1 MAKKEITYTEAMNEI
16 EQILDRFRREEMTV
30 DSLTKEV
37 KRATEL
43 IALCKERL
51 HRTEEELKK
60 SPNKMKRLIRWAL
73 NHLPRTFLHRIAGIS
88 VPVLG
93 WFYIGRGVECPVCG
107 TRRRKF
113 LPYGY
118 VHSRPNAL
126 CPRCLSL
133 ERHRLLWLY
142 LQRETDLPTAYPR
155 ILHIAP
161 EVCLMRKLRKHYDGH
176 PGLYLTADLESP
188 LADMH
193 FDVQHIPL
201 EDDFTDVVICN
212 HILEHVEDD
221 RQALRELHRILKPGG
236 WGVVL
241 SPMDFRAK
249 KPSKTTRSPIR
260 LSEPAFSAS
269 TTTGASTAATTPTG
283 CAVPDSKS
291 PTSTSPPRSP
301 KPNAVCTPCPT
312 TIFTSFTKSGN
323 NRLPARFPAGTDR
336 ASSPLCDG
344 TASRTVHNC

>member
-1 MAKKEITYTEAMNEI
+1 MCI
-16 EQILDRFRREEMTV
+16 R
-30 DSLTKEV
+30 DS
-37 KRATEL
+37 
-43 IALCKERL
+43 
-51 HRTEEELKK
+51 
-60 SPNKMKRLIRWAL
+60 
-73 NHLPRTFLHRIAGIS
+73 
-88 VPVLG
+88 
-93 WFYIGRGVECPVCG
+93 
-107 TRRRKF
+107 
-113 LPYGY
+113 

-142 LQRETDLPTAYPR
+142 LQRETDLLTAYPR

-236 WGVVL
+236 WGIVL
-241 SPMDFRAK
+241 SPMDSSRKETFEDDTITDPAERTHVFGQYDHRRIYGRDYADRL
-249 KPSKTTRSPIR
+249 RSAGFEVADIDFAASLTEAERR
-260 LSEPAFSAS
+260 LYAL
-269 TTTGASTAATTPTG
+269 
-283 CAVPDSKS
+283 PDDHIYVVYKV
-291 PTSTSPPRSP
+291 RE
-301 KPNAVCTPCPT
+301 
-312 TIFTSFTKSGN
+312 
-323 NRLPARFPAGTDR
+323 
-336 ASSPLCDG
+336 
-344 TASRTVHNC
+344 